1 MWSLW
6 KLTTLCFLRF
16 FFVSS
21 FFFLL
26 FIFRRPDFA
35 ITTTKTLV
43 LEYPLFI
50 VQPSATNRSPYKHDL
65 DAPTRFGVLP
75 RHPHQGE
82 RPTWFEASSCFAYHS
97 ANAFESED
105 GRYITIVA
113 CVSPHM
119 NLGGLA
125 STMYRFKRFTID
137 LERKDGQVD
146 QEEDLA
152 VGMDAEFPTVDPRLV
167 GRRCR
172 YVYAAKFAEA
182 PGEQTTASFDGVV
195 KLDLETG
202 DTTTHTFVG
211 GGLGGEVAF
220 APYGKEEEDGV
231 LLTFVF
237 DPATNTSSVYVIDAR
252 TMNCVAT
259 VGLPERVPF
268 GFHSTWAAAE
278 VAKVV

>member
-1 MWSLW
+1 
-6 KLTTLCFLRF
+6 
-16 FFVSS
+16 
-21 FFFLL
+21 
-26 FIFRRPDFA
+26 
-35 ITTTKTLV
+35 
-43 LEYPLFI
+43 
-50 VQPSATNRSPYKHDL
+50 
-65 DAPTRFGVLP
+65 
-75 RHPHQGE
+75 
-82 RPTWFEASSCFAYHS
+82 
-97 ANAFESED
+97 
-105 GRYITIVA
+105 
-113 CVSPHM
+113 M
-119 NLGGLA
+119 NLGGLG

-146 QEEDLA
+146 REEDLA
-152 VGMDAEFPTVDPRLV
+152 VGIDAEFPTIDPRLV

-182 PGEQTTASFDGVV
+182 PGKKMTESFDGVI

-202 DTTTHTFVG
+202 NTTTHTFVG

-220 APYGKEEEDGV
+220 APYGKEEEDGM

-252 TMNCVAT
+252 TMKCVAT

-268 GFHSTWAAAE
+268 GFHSTWAAE

>member
-1 MWSLW
+1 M
-6 KLTTLCFLRF
+6 
-16 FFVSS
+16 
-21 FFFLL
+21 
-26 FIFRRPDFA
+26 
-35 ITTTKTLV
+35 
-43 LEYPLFI
+43 
-50 VQPSATNRSPYKHDL
+50 QPGVGSRSPYKHDL

-75 RHPHQGE
+75 RHPHKGE
-82 RPTWFEASSCFAYHS
+82 RPRWFEASSCFAYHS
-97 ANAFESED
+97 ANAFESDD

-119 NLGGLA
+119 NLGGLG

-137 LERKDGQVD
+137 LERNDGQVD
-146 QEEDLA
+146 REEDLA

-182 PGEQTTASFDGVV
+182 PGKKITESFDGVI

-202 DTTTHTFVG
+202 DTTTHTFGG

-220 APYGKEEEDGV
+220 APYGQEEEDGV

-268 GFHSTWAAAE
+268 GFHSTWAAE
-278 VAKVV
+278 VAKVM